1 MCIRDSYQS
10 TSSALAHTLV
20 ALHLVTAT
28 AFAASAPVVQT
39 VPIQLLGREAVPPS
53 VRLTTS
59 PAGPSRSTASKR
71 RSIQCSSKSTEV
83 YRPEVWN
90 RIALNPVPEVP
101 SASSDSEVRPCLSDG
116 LHPVVNAR
124 LNNKPT
130 SAGPCARRAPIEH
143 RRRVSVT
150 AFKVSAF
157 LASRPPHHLDAAGFG
172 GNP

>member
-1 MCIRDSYQS
+1 MLIQVDRG
-10 TSSALAHTLV
+10 
-20 ALHLVTAT
+20 
-28 AFAASAPVVQT
+28 VQT
-39 VPIQLLGREAVPPS
+39 GGLESDCAQPCPG
-53 VRLTTS
+53 S
-59 PAGPSRSTASKR
+59 P
-71 RSIQCSSKSTEV
+71 
-83 YRPEVWN
+83 
-90 RIALNPVPEVP
+90 
-101 SASSDSEVRPCLSDG
+101 
-116 LHPVVNAR
+116 